1 MDLKLD
7 RKIKI
12 AALQVFFEEDTD
24 LSKLFT
30 RRLAAYVYDNWEL
43 LDRVIAGKVEN
54 LSEEVRYVEY
64 VECK

>member
-1 MDLKLD
+1 MDLNLD

-12 AALQVFFEEDTD
+12 AALQTFFEEDAN

-30 RRLAAYVYDNWEL
+30 ERLAAYVYDNWEL

-54 LSEEVRYVEY
+54 LSEEVRYVEC
-64 VECK
+64 E

>member
-12 AALQVFFEEDTD
+12 AALQTFFEEDTD

-54 LSEEVRYVEY
+54 
-64 VECK
+64 

>member
-54 LSEEVRYVEY
+54 LSEEVRYVEC
-64 VECK
+64 E

>member
-30 RRLAAYVYDNWEL
+30 HRLAAYVYDNWEL
-43 LDRVIAGKVEN
+43 LDRVIAGEVEN
-54 LSEEVRYVEY
+54 LSEEVRYVEC
-64 VECK
+64 E

>member
-12 AALQVFFEEDTD
+12 AALQTFFEEDTD

-54 LSEEVRYVEY
+54 LSEEVRYVEC
-64 VECK
+64 E

>member
-12 AALQVFFEEDTD
+12 AALQVFFEEDAN

-30 RRLAAYVYDNWEL
+30 GRLAAYVYDNWEF

-54 LSEEVRYVEY
+54 LSEEVRYVEC
-64 VECK
+64 E

>member
-30 RRLAAYVYDNWEL
+30 GRLAAYVYDNWEL

-54 LSEEVRYVEY
+54 LSEEVRYVEC
-64 VECK
+64 E

>member
-1 MDLKLD
+1 MDLDLD

-12 AALQVFFEEDTD
+12 ASLQAFFEEDTD

-54 LSEEVRYVEY
+54 LSEEVRYVEC
-64 VECK
+64 E

>member
-64 VECK
+64 VECE

>member
-30 RRLAAYVYDNWEL
+30 RQLAAYVYDNWEL

-54 LSEEVRYVEY
+54 LSEEVRYVEC
-64 VECK
+64 E